1 MGQTEYLL
9 IIVLFN
15 IFLLAFIV
23 AAISFVVQYKN
34 KKKENTTRLQQQ
46 QVLHQKELLA
56 TQIEIQTQT
65 MQHIGREIH
74 DNVGQKLTLASLYT
88 QQLVFENEASPI
100 NDKITGIG
108 ELINDALSELRHL
121 SKSLTDNHIDTNDIS
136 VLLKEEFAKVEV
148 LKKYKLDLAVEP
160 GPIPLN
166 YQTKSL
172 LLRVVQEFIQNSI
185 KHAACKTISVALVRN
200 DKQLTLTLSDDGKG
214 FDPEKLVSKGIGLS
228 NMKKRIA
235 LIGGNY
241 DMASHAG
248 GGTKLT
254 IEISI

>member
-9 IIVLFN
+9 VIILFN
-15 IFLLAFIV
+15 IFLVAFIV
-23 AAISFVVQYKN
+23 AAISFVIQYKN
-34 KKKENTTRLQQQ
+34 KKKESITQLQQQ
-46 QVLHQKELLA
+46 HVLHQKELLA

-88 QQLVFENEASPI
+88 QQLAFENEALPI

-108 ELINDALSELRHL
+108 ELINDALSELRLL

-136 VLLKEEFAKVEV
+136 ILLKEEFTKIEV
-148 LKKYKLDLAVEP
+148 LRKYKLNLKVDFESV
-160 GPIPLN
+160 PLN
-166 YQTKSL
+166 YQAKSL

-185 KHAACKTISVALVRN
+185 KHASCKTISATLVKN
-200 DKQLTLTLSDDGKG
+200 DNQLILTLSDDGKG
-214 FDPEKLVSKGIGLS
+214 FNTEKLIGKGIGLS
-228 NMKKRIA
+228 NIKKRIA
-235 LIGGNY
+235 LIGGSY
-241 DMASHAG
+241 YMESKEGD
-248 GGTKLT
+248 GTKLT

>member
-9 IIVLFN
+9 VIILFN
-15 IFLLAFIV
+15 VFLVAFIV
-23 AAISFVVQYKN
+23 AVISFVVQYKN
-34 KKKENTTRLQQQ
+34 KKKESVNQLQQQ
-46 QVLHQKELLA
+46 HVLHQKELLA

-88 QQLVFENEASPI
+88 QQLVFENEALPI

-121 SKSLTDNHIDTNDIS
+121 SKSLTDDHIDTNDIS
-136 VLLKEEFAKVEV
+136 ILLKEEFAKIKV
-148 LKKYKLDLAVEP
+148 LKKYKLNLTVNFESVL
-160 GPIPLN
+160 LN

-172 LLRVVQEFIQNSI
+172 LLRIVQEFIQNSI
-185 KHAACKTISVALVRN
+185 KHASCKTISTSLVKN
-200 DKQLTLTLSDDGKG
+200 DNQLTLTLSDDGKG
-214 FDPEKLVSKGIGLS
+214 FNTEKLISKGIGLI
-228 NMKKRIA
+228 NIKKRIA
-235 LIGGNY
+235 LIGGSYHMLSKEGN
-241 DMASHAG
+241 
-248 GGTKLT
+248 GTKLT

>member
-9 IIVLFN
+9 VIILFN
-15 IFLLAFIV
+15 IFLVAFIV
-23 AAISFVVQYKN
+23 AVILFVVQYKN
-34 KKKENTTRLQQQ
+34 KKKESINQLQQQ
-46 QVLHQKELLA
+46 RVLHQKELLA

-88 QQLVFENEASPI
+88 QQLAFENKALLI

-108 ELINDALSELRHL
+108 ELINEALEELRHI

-136 VLLKEEFAKVEV
+136 TLLKEEFSKIEV
-148 LKKYKLDLAVEP
+148 LKKYKLNLTIDFES
-160 GPIPLN
+160 IPLN

-185 KHAACKTISVALVRN
+185 KHAACKTISATLAKN
-200 DKQLTLTLSDDGKG
+200 ENQLTLTLSDDGKG
-214 FDPEKLVSKGIGLS
+214 FNPEKLVSKGIGLS

-241 DMASHAG
+241 HMASKEG
-248 GGTKLT
+248 EGTKLT
-254 IEISI
+254 VEISI

>member
-9 IIVLFN
+9 IIILFN
-15 IFLLAFIV
+15 VFLLAFIV
-23 AAISFVVQYKN
+23 AIVSFVIQYKN
-34 KKKENTTRLQQQ
+34 KKKEAVIQLQQQ

-88 QQLVFENEASPI
+88 QQLAFENEALPI
-100 NDKITGIG
+100 NDKVTGIG

-136 VLLKEEFAKVEV
+136 TLLKEEFAKIEV
-148 LKKYKLDLAVEP
+148 LKKYKLNLSVDFET
-160 GPIPLN
+160 IPLH

-172 LLRVVQEFIQNSI
+172 LIRVVQEFIQNSI
-185 KHAACKTISVALVRN
+185 KHAACKTISAVLMKKEN
-200 DKQLTLTLSDDGKG
+200 QLILTLSDDGKG
-214 FDPEKLVSKGIGLS
+214 FNIEKLTGKGIGLS

-235 LIGGNY
+235 LIGGHY
-241 DMASHAG
+241 TMTSKEG
-248 GGTKLT
+248 MGTKLN

>member
-9 IIVLFN
+9 VIILFN
-15 IFLLAFIV
+15 VFLVAFIV
-23 AAISFVVQYKN
+23 AVILFIVQYKN
-34 KKKENTTRLQQQ
+34 KKKESISQLQQQ
-46 QVLHQKELLA
+46 HVLHQKELLA

-88 QQLVFENEASPI
+88 QQLAFENKALLI

-108 ELINDALSELRHL
+108 ELINEALEELRHI

-136 VLLKEEFAKVEV
+136 TLLKEEFSKIEV
-148 LKKYKLDLAVEP
+148 LKKYKLHLTVDFEST
-160 GPIPLN
+160 PLN

-185 KHAACKTISVALVRN
+185 KHAACKTISANLVKN
-200 DKQLTLTLSDDGKG
+200 ENQLILTLSDDGRG
-214 FDPEKLVSKGIGLS
+214 FNPEKLTSKGIGLS

-235 LIGGNY
+235 LIGGSY
-241 DMASHAG
+241 DMVSKEG
-248 GGTKLT
+248 NGTKLT

>member
-1 MGQTEYLL
+1 MGQTEYIL
-9 IIVLFN
+9 IIILFN
-15 IFLLAFIV
+15 VFLVAFIV
-23 AAISFVVQYKN
+23 AAILFVVQYKN
-34 KKKENTTRLQQQ
+34 KKKESINQLQQQ
-46 QVLHQKELLA
+46 YVLHQKELLA

-88 QQLVFENEASPI
+88 QQLAFENEALPI

-108 ELINDALSELRHL
+108 ELINDALSELRDL

-136 VLLKEEFAKVEV
+136 ILLKEEFSKFRA
-148 LKKYKLDLAVEP
+148 LKKYKLNLTVDFDS
-160 GPIPLN
+160 IPLN

-172 LLRVVQEFIQNSI
+172 LIRVVQEFIQNSI
-185 KHAACKTISVALVRN
+185 KHASCKTISASLVRN
-200 DKQLTLTLSDDGKG
+200 DNQLTLTLSDDGKG
-214 FDPEKLVSKGIGLS
+214 FNTEKLVSTGIGLS

-241 DMASHAG
+241 DMVSKEG
-248 GGTKLT
+248 EGTKLT

>member
-9 IIVLFN
+9 VIILFN
-15 IFLLAFIV
+15 VFLLAFIV
-23 AAISFVVQYKN
+23 AIIAFVVQYKN
-34 KKKENTTRLQQQ
+34 KKKENLMQLQQQ

-56 TQIEIQTQT
+56 AQIEIQTQT

-88 QQLVFENEASPI
+88 QQLAFENEALPI

-121 SKSLTDNHIDTNDIS
+121 SKSLTDNHIDTNDIA
-136 VLLKEEFAKVEV
+136 VLLQEEFAKIEV
-148 LKKYKLDLAVEP
+148 LKKYKLNLTTEAE
-160 GPIPLN
+160 PIPLN

-185 KHAACKTISVALVRN
+185 KHAACLTISAALRKN
-200 DKQLTLTLSDDGKG
+200 DKQLILTLSDDGKG
-214 FDPEKLVSKGIGLS
+214 FDPEKPSGKGIGLS

-241 DMASHAG
+241 AMESIAG
-248 GGTKLT
+248 SGTTLT
-254 IEISI
+254 IQISI

>member
-9 IIVLFN
+9 VIVLFN
-15 IFLLAFIV
+15 VFLLAFII
-23 AAISFVVQYKN
+23 AIISFVVQYKN
-34 KKKENTTRLQQQ
+34 KKRESVTQLQQQ

-88 QQLVFENEASPI
+88 QQLAFENEALPI

-108 ELINDALSELRHL
+108 ELINDALEELRHL
-121 SKSLTDNHIDTNDIS
+121 SKSLTDNHIDTNDIA
-136 VLLKEEFAKVEV
+136 VLLKEEFAKIEV
-148 LKKYKLDLAVEP
+148 LKKYKLKLAVGLE
-160 GPIPLN
+160 PIPLN

-185 KHAACKTISVALVRN
+185 KHAACQTISVALVKN
-200 DKQLTLTLSDDGKG
+200 GDEFTLTLSDDGKG
-214 FDPEKLVSKGIGLS
+214 FDPEKLNSRGIGLS

-235 LIGGNY
+235 LIGGSYHMESKEGN
-241 DMASHAG
+241 
-248 GGTKLT
+248 GTVLT
-254 IEISI
+254 IKISI